1 MRTLRTI
8 LWGLVLIV
16 AATVSGVYVGQTF
29 LGVGNQSAAVT
40 GFNPISIRNAY
51 QQAGGPFTLLDETGE
66 TITEAKFRGK
76 PLVMFFGFT
85 HCPDVCPTHLLDAAQ
100 WLEALGDQADDINVV
115 FVSVDPQRDTPEL
128 LSRYV
133 NAFDER
139 IVGLTAKSEDDIAE
153 IANRYGILYDKV
165 PFQNGDYTMNHTTDT
180 LLFDANGRYVD
191 FIEYVPPHVRQNA
204 NLLNADFDT
213 NVGKLRTLIAG

>member
-1 MRTLRTI
+1 MRTLRLI

-16 AATVSGVYVGQTF
+16 SATVAGVYVGQTF
-29 LGVGNQSAAVT
+29 LNSGNQQAGVT

-51 QQAGGPFTLLDETGE
+51 TNAGGPFTLLGETGE
-66 TITEAKFRGK
+66 TVTEADFRGK

-85 HCPDVCPTHLLDAAQ
+85 HCPDVCPTHLLDASQ
-100 WLEALGDQADDINVV
+100 WLEALGEQADDLSVV
-115 FVSVDPQRDTPEL
+115 FVSVDPMRDTPET

-139 IVGLTAKSEDDIAE
+139 IVGLTAESEAAIAE
-153 IANRYGILYDKV
+153 IAERYSVLYDKV

-180 LLFDANGRYVD
+180 LLFDAAGNYVD
-191 FIEYVPPHVRQNA
+191 FIEYVPPNVRQNA

-213 NVGKLRTLIAG
+213 NLNKLKALIAG